1 MANILIFLYHNME
14 KAINEKITEYF
25 AQKNLPIELKTDYK
39 KGIVKTK
46 DVVIDGELLQLLLL
60 SNLKIEKKE
69 EFEDYYNL
77 VTPSFRFYMTEKVDS
92 NKDLELNFTYLLS
105 MYHKDISSI
114 YKFISILHNLKKLN
128 IRESHFYKYNSDEIK
143 IFSTFLTYFIKNDK
157 IDFNNFIYHKN
168 INYKELIDMKQKK
181 AFPKSESNIIKLLEN
196 FDEILD
202 IFDEIY
208 DTKVLS
214 ELSDEIIRFDKISN
228 NKLFIT
234 NKNDKIMIQM
244 LVTKE
249 HYKDICALIKK
260 IKDVFKDFEIILF
273 VDQFNEDFYL
283 IFKDKYISKLFVKN
297 PESKNLFMLNNNKD
311 LFIFYDIEEKDK
323 SKALVNQFF
332 GDIKKALPNAFKTL
346 FLMFNKNNKIHKVK
360 ITLDLSK
367 FGYFIK
373 DKVMQNYFS
382 LSEYKEE
389 QKYYSIYLYSKNN
402 TFCYE
407 LFKLENPIVG
417 DILPKWL
424 EYGNKKIIN
433 NLDSLILINGYK
445 LMLKSTKMP
454 QKEYYSKIILQIN
467 QNESQY
473 EKEFNE
479 ALKAINIMFHTK
491 NIYYVNSLAEFV
503 DENKIIPTTT
513 FTSYNKRGFDNLF
526 PFFNYI
532 YRKQPILNK
541 KPIILQVSY
550 FLSHKLN
557 VYGLNNELDK

>member
-1 MANILIFLYHNME
+1 ME
-14 KAINEKITEYF
+14 EAINEKIKEYF
-25 AQKNLPIELKTDYK
+25 TQKKLPIELKTDYK

-46 DVVIDGELLQLLLL
+46 DIVIDGELLQLLLL
-60 SNLKIEKKE
+60 SNLKFEKKE
-69 EFEDYYNL
+69 EYEDYYNL
-77 VTPSFRFYMTEKVDS
+77 VTPSFRFYMTEKADS
-92 NKDLELNFTYLLS
+92 NKDIELNFTYLLS
-105 MYHKDISSI
+105 MYHKNISSI
-114 YKFISILHNLKKLN
+114 YRFISILQGLKKLS

-143 IFSTFLTYFIKNDK
+143 IFSTFLNHFIKNDK
-157 IDFNNFIYHKN
+157 IDFDNFIYHKN
-168 INYKELIDMKQKK
+168 MNYKELIDMKQKK
-181 AFPKSESNIIKLLEN
+181 AFPKSDSNIIKLIDN

-208 DTKVLS
+208 DTKIFS
-214 ELSDEIIRFDKISN
+214 ELSDEIITFDKIRN

-234 NKNDKIMIQM
+234 NKNDKILVQMI
-244 LVTKE
+244 VTKE
-249 HYKDICALIKK
+249 HYKGICVLIKK
-260 IKDVFKDFEIILF
+260 IKDAFKDFEIILF
-273 VDQFNEDFYL
+273 VDEFYEDFYL
-283 IFKDKYISKLFVKN
+283 IFKDAYISKLLVKI
-297 PESKNLFMLNNNKD
+297 PESKNLYMLNNNKD
-311 LFIFYDIEEKDK
+311 LFIFYDLDEKDK

-332 GDIKKALPNAFKTL
+332 EDIKKKLPNAFETL
-346 FLMFNKNNKIHKVK
+346 FLMFNKNYKIHKVK
-360 ITLDLSK
+360 INLDLSN
-367 FGYFIK
+367 FIYFIK

-407 LFKLENPIVG
+407 LFKYENPLVG

-433 NLDSLILINGYK
+433 NLDSLVLINGYK
-445 LMLKSTKMP
+445 LMLKSTEMP
-454 QKEYYSKIILQIN
+454 QKEYYSKIILQVN

-479 ALKAINIMFHTK
+479 ALKKINIMFHTK
-491 NIYYVNSLAEFV
+491 NIYYVNSLADFV

-513 FTSYNKRGFDNLF
+513 FTSYNKRTFDNLF

-550 FLSHKLN
+550 FLSYKLN
-557 VYGLNNELDK
+557 VYGLKNELDK